1 MQGVAAGGVI
11 AQLLKRQTKKD
22 DVGYHLTD
30 LNVSYNKL
38 ENKGAGLIFEA
49 LLDPACHLHV
59 LNMTK
64 TSITMTEGVVVVS
77 STSNTTDVKVRTR
90 LEELILDK
98 NRMRPLSIA
107 RLATLVG
114 LSRNLKTLSLKT
126 CGIDD
131 VCF

>member
-98 NRMRPLSIA
+98 NQMRPLSIA